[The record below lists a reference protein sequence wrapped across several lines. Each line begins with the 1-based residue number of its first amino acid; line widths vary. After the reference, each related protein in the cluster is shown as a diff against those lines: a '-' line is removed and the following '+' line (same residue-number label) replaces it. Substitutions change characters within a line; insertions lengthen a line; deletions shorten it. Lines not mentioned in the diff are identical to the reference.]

1 MIPNAL
7 ARVFATPLSA
17 SVLFL
22 GLATNLHAA
31 PETSRSMMSLM
42 HLDHEADAHAMPV
55 ATDSM
60 AGAEANTVLIK
71 NFHFAPMA
79 LSIPAGTT
87 VTWKNMDGEPH
98 TVVSIEGVFRSGGL
112 DQDDSFTFKFDK
124 PGTYK
129 FLCSIHPQMLGTI
142 TVN

>member
-1 MIPNAL
+1 MTLNMLSRA
-7 ARVFATPLSA
+7 FAVSA
-17 SVLFL
+17 SASALLL
-22 GLATNLHAA
+22 GFASNLQAA
-31 PETSRSMMSLM
+31 PEEPRSMMSVM
-42 HLDHEADAHAMPV
+42 HLDHGSEVHVMPAADSPNA
-55 ATDSM
+55 
-60 AGAEANTVLIK
+60 AEPNTVLIK
-71 NFHFAPMA
+71 DFHFAPMS
-79 LSIPAGTT
+79 LSIPVGTT